1 MPKGVLVRP
10 ERGLV
15 RPGKDSSLTIQILKG
30 RARKTQKTLGKVVR
44 IEKEHKRTH
53 MHARTHACE
62 GSNRLTALPLTTTP
76 TRQKTQLDNL
86 AQHMVEWNYGWDRNQ
101 PPTERDPMTK
111 SSKINNLVNLANE
124 LGLLVEIDD
133 RSDTH
138 TDAYIITIKRDFNG
152 KNNLLE
158 QMYSNESLVIV
169 ATRYSADDKPRA
181 FKTNNSYRYLLGDS
195 SSIKA
200 SHLAIRIRMM
210 AEDLTRYNTKIAA

>member
-1 MPKGVLVRP
+1 MVRQETP
-10 ERGLV
+10 LV
-15 RPGKDSSLTIQILKG
+15 RPGKDSSLTVQILKG
-30 RARKTQKTLGKVVR
+30 RARKIQKTLGKVVR

-53 MHARTHACE
+53 THARTHACE

-76 TRQKTQLDNL
+76 TRPKTTNL
-86 AQHMVEWNYGWDRNQ
+86 TNWHGIWLNGNMAGTGTSPR
-101 PPTERDPMTK
+101 TERDPMTK

-152 KNNLLE
+152 TNNLLE
-158 QMYSNESLVIV
+158 QMYSHESLVIV

-195 SSIKA
+195 SPIKA

-210 AEDLTRYNTKIAA
+210 AEDLTRYNTKTAA